1 MESGEALRRI
11 FWRYRWLLAALVL
24 IPCVLVGG
32 YRESQTPTFA
42 AKADIQA
49 QTSAPDASTQVLGIL
64 SRVTAVATSPQVV
77 ASAIKSAGVDR
88 NAVQVAEHQIT
99 ASSLNSS
106 AVVELTVTDKDRS
119 VAIKLCRAL
128 ANEVTVQLN
137 QLGSQTALQL
147 SELTKQQSQLETRRN
162 NLLNALSNASL
173 SSTNAS
179 AQADITELNA
189 VETQLANNLT
199 AQQQAQA
206 SGFQGAAVISV
217 PQVATGSSRHAL
229 VDAALAAILG
239 LIVGLLIVAIR
250 EAIHPTLPDPAAGAR
265 ELNVLHLGTVELSGP
280 SSELDEGFLAR
291 LQLASDRRSVNT
303 LVLTGPI
310 GRPELTALAGNLDD
324 RLRGTRSMARSAEA
338 SLPPG
343 FAIAA
348 PFSSQSNGKQT
359 PRRSTGRT
367 TKPPTE
373 NQELRVTAFSN
384 VVPHLALPDPALV
397 LVLPEF
403 APKSALEK
411 VSELAMATGWPLL
424 GIVGVRRKSERPLFP
439 TTKEKATQADLPRP
453 HQHQRQPIGSSKP

>member
-24 IPCVLVGG
+24 IPCVLVGA
-32 YRESQTPTFA
+32 YRESRTPTFA

-77 ASAIKSAGVDR
+77 ESAIKKAGVDR
-88 NAVQVAEHQIT
+88 NAVQVAQHQIT
-99 ASSLNSS
+99 TGSLNSS
-106 AVVELTVTDKDRS
+106 AVVVITVTDKDRS
-119 VAIKLCRAL
+119 VAIKLCQAL
-128 ANEVTVQLN
+128 ASEVTAQLN
-137 QLGSQTALQL
+137 QLGSQTSQQIT
-147 SELTKQQSQLETRRN
+147 ELTKQQSQLETRRD
-162 NLLNALSNASL
+162 NLLKALSTAGL
-173 SSTNAS
+173 SSTDAS
-179 AQADITELNA
+179 AQADLAELNA

-199 AQQQAQA
+199 AQQQARA
-206 SGFQGAAVISV
+206 NGFQGAAVISL
-217 PQVATGSSRHAL
+217 PQVAIGNSRHAL

-265 ELNVLHLGTVELSGP
+265 ELNVLHLGTVELSNAGP
-280 SSELDEGFLAR
+280 ELDEGFLAR

-310 GRPELTALAGNLDD
+310 ARPELTALASKLDD
-324 RLRGTRSMARSAEA
+324 RLRGSRSMAKSAEA

-343 FAIAA
+343 FAIAV
-348 PFSSQSNGKQT
+348 PFASQSNGKQT
-359 PRRSTGRT
+359 ARRANGRS
-367 TKPPTE
+367 TKPPFE
-373 NQELRVTAFSN
+373 GQELRATAFSN
-384 VVPHLALPDPALV
+384 VVPHLVLPEPALV

-424 GIVGVRRKSERPLFP
+424 GIVGIHRKPERPLFP
-439 TTKEKATQADLPRP
+439 AFKEGATQADPQRQ
-453 HQHQRQPIGSSKP
+453 HQHQRQPIGSSKS